1 MARKKKEEETK
12 TDRVIDIDLTDE
24 MKNSF
29 LTYAV
34 SKISSALPSIYDG
47 LTVVQRRIL
56 WAFYELNRGRRTKT
70 AQVVGTVIGNLH
82 P

>member
-1 MARKKKEEETK
+1 MARKKEVVKKEK
-12 TDRVIDIDLTDE
+12 IVDIDLVDE
-24 MKNSF
+24 VENSF
-29 LTYAV
+29 LTYAI
-34 SKISSALPSIYDG
+34 SKISSALPSVYDG

-56 WAFYELNRGRRTKT
+56 WAFYTLNRGKRTKT

>member
-1 MARKKKEEETK
+1 MARKKEVVKKEK
-12 TDRVIDIDLTDE
+12 IIDIDLVDE
-24 MKNSF
+24 VENSF
-29 LTYAV
+29 LTYAI
-34 SKISSALPSIYDG
+34 SKISSALPSVYDG

-56 WAFYELNRGRRTKT
+56 WAFYTLNRGKRTKT

>member
-1 MARKKKEEETK
+1 MARKKEVIK
-12 TDRVIDIDLTDE
+12 TEKIIDIDLVDE
-24 MKNSF
+24 VENSF
-29 LTYAV
+29 LTYAI
-34 SKISSALPSIYDG
+34 SKISSALPSVYDG

-56 WAFYELNRGRRTKT
+56 WAFYTLNRGKRTKT

>member
-1 MARKKKEEETK
+1 MARKKEVVKKEK
-12 TDRVIDIDLTDE
+12 IVVIDLVDE
-24 MKNSF
+24 VENSF
-29 LTYAV
+29 LTYAI
-34 SKISSALPSIYDG
+34 SKISSALPSVYDG

-56 WAFYELNRGRRTKT
+56 WAFYTLNRGKRTKT

>member
-1 MARKKKEEETK
+1 MAKRREVPKKIEKPYIE
-12 TDRVIDIDLTDE
+12 RDLCDE
-24 MKNSF
+24 MQESF

-34 SKISSALPSIYDG
+34 SKISSALPSVFDG
-47 LTVVQRRIL
+47 LTLVQRRIL
-56 WAFYELNRGRRTKT
+56 WAFYTLNRGRRTKT

>member
-1 MARKKKEEETK
+1 MARKKEVVKKENI
-12 TDRVIDIDLTDE
+12 IDIDLVDE
-24 MKNSF
+24 VENSF
-29 LTYAV
+29 LTYAI
-34 SKISSALPSIYDG
+34 SKISSALPSVYDG

-56 WAFYELNRGRRTKT
+56 WAFYTLNRGKRTKT

>member
-1 MARKKKEEETK
+1 MARKKEVIKKENI
-12 TDRVIDIDLTDE
+12 IDIDLVDE
-24 MKNSF
+24 VENSF
-29 LTYAV
+29 LTYAI
-34 SKISSALPSIYDG
+34 SKISSALPSVYDG

-56 WAFYELNRGRRTKT
+56 WAFYTLNRGKRTKT